1 MNVVSLTL
9 YFLIGSMYSIY
20 LNKEKLEKASS
31 DDNVDFKTLFIVTG
45 LIACVWALI
54 VILKFAKSVLNKIRK
69 RQ

>member
-20 LNKEKLEKASS
+20 LNNEELEKASI
-31 DDNVDFKTLFIVTG
+31 DDNVDSQTLFIVTA
-45 LIACVWALI
+45 LIACVWPLI
-54 VILKFAKSVLNKIRK
+54 VTLKVAKSVLKKIRK

>member
-20 LNKEKLEKASS
+20 LNNEELEKASI
-31 DDNVDFKTLFIVTG
+31 DDNVDFQTLIIVTS
-45 LIACVWALI
+45 LIACVWPLI

>member
-20 LNKEKLEKASS
+20 LNNEELEKASI
-31 DDNVDFKTLFIVTG
+31 DDNVDFQTLFIVTA
-45 LIACVWALI
+45 LIACVWPLI
-54 VILKFAKSVLNKIRK
+54 VILKFAKSVLKKIRK

>member
-20 LNKEKLEKASS
+20 LNNEELEKASI
-31 DDNVDFKTLFIVTG
+31 DDNADFQALFIVTA
-45 LIACVWALI
+45 LIACVWPLI
-54 VILKFAKSVLNKIRK
+54 VILKFAKRVLKKIRK